1 MTSNLMIREIGV
13 VSWLER
19 AIAHRYRQKA
29 SKSIMDKFKTINAS
43 LLRARTIVELAADY
57 IKLK

>member
-1 MTSNLMIREIGV
+1 MIREIGV